1 MDGRAEVLARLVEA
15 TNDHD
20 LEAMLDCFKPDYR
33 SEQPAHPA
41 RAFQGVEQVRKNWS
55 SLMESVP
62 DLHWEVLRTAT
73 DETTAWMEARLTG
86 TKPDGTKLDEVGV
99 VILGISGGHI
109 GWGRLYLEDVEVEGG
124 SIDETVRD
132 MTGREA

>member
-20 LEAMLDCFKPDYR
+20 LEAMLECFKPDYR

-41 RAFQGVEQVRKNWS
+41 RAFQGIDQVRKNWS

-62 DLHWEVLRTAT
+62 DIHWDVIRTAT

-86 TKPDGTKLDEVGV
+86 TRPDGTELDEIGV

-109 GWGRLYLEDVEVEGG
+109 GWGRLYLSDIEAEGAD
-124 SIDETVRD
+124 IDETV
-132 MTGREA
+132 GRMVGR

>member
-1 MDGRAEVLARLVEA
+1 MDTRAEVLARLVEA

-20 LEAMLDCFKPDYR
+20 LEAMLECFKPDYR

-41 RAFQGVEQVRKNWS
+41 RAFQGIDQVRKNWA

-62 DLHWEVLRTAT
+62 DINWDVLRTAT

-86 TKPDGTKLDEVGV
+86 TRPDGTKLDEIGV

-109 GWGRLYLEDVEVEGG
+109 GWGRLYLSEVEAKGAD
-124 SIDETVRD
+124 IDETVRD
-132 MTGREA
+132 MTGGGA

>member
-20 LEAMLDCFKPDYR
+20 LEAMLECFKPDYR

-41 RAFQGVEQVRKNWS
+41 RAFQGIDQVRKNWS

-62 DLHWEVLRTAT
+62 DIHWDVIRTAT

-86 TKPDGTKLDEVGV
+86 TRHDGTKLDQIGV
-99 VILGISGGHI
+99 LVLGISGGHI
-109 GWGRLYLEDVEVEGG
+109 GWGRLYLSDVESEGAD
-124 SIDETVRD
+124 IDETVGR
-132 MTGREA
+132 MTGR

>member
-20 LEAMLDCFKPDYR
+20 LEAMLECFKPDYR
-33 SEQPAHPA
+33 SEQPAHPS
-41 RAFQGVEQVRKNWS
+41 RAFEGVEQVRKNWS
-55 SLMESVP
+55 ALMESVP
-62 DLHWEVLRTAT
+62 DIHWQVLRVAT

-86 TKPDGTKLDEVGV
+86 TKADGTRLDEIGV

-109 GWGRLYLEDVEVEGG
+109 GWGRLYLTTVEPEGAD
-124 SIDETVRD
+124 IDETVRR
-132 MTGREA
+132 MAGR

>member
-20 LEAMLDCFKPDYR
+20 LEAMLECFKPDYR

-41 RAFQGVEQVRKNWS
+41 REFQGIEQVRKNWS
-55 SLMESVP
+55 ALMESVP
-62 DLHWEVLRTAT
+62 DIHWDVIRTST

-86 TKPDGTKLDEVGV
+86 TRHDGTKLDQIGV
-99 VILGISGGHI
+99 LILGISGGHI
-109 GWGRLYLEDVEVEGG
+109 GWGRLYLSDIESEGAG
-124 SIDETVRD
+124 IDETVGR
-132 MTGREA
+132 MTGR